1 MVITVLVQITFM
13 SSCKKIGSHLKIF
26 ILKKLNHNLSFY
38 KVANLI
44 YVFCN
49 IQLWDKFYDLD
60 YELVKWSNNDGSEK
74 ED

>member
-1 MVITVLVQITFM
+1 MVIRVLVQITFM
-13 SSCKKIGSHLKIF
+13 SSCKKNWITFENIHS
-26 ILKKLNHNLSFY
+26 KKLNHNLSFY
-38 KVANLI
+38 RVANLI

-49 IQLWDKFYDLD
+49 IQLWVKFYDLD